1 MRRSLEPIY
10 ADHAATTPLRPEVRD
25 AMRQCAD
32 ESLGNPSS
40 GHGWGR
46 RARRRLEDARESAA
60 ESLGTTP
67 GRVFF
72 TRGGTESDNL
82 AVLGRARRA
91 RAEGVASPLVVTSS
105 VEHPAVFEAARQVVA
120 EGGRHVVVD
129 VDAGGELDWDGL
141 RRALAEGPAVVSCMW
156 VNNETGMALPAARAA
171 AECRAQGVPFHSD
184 AVQAVGKV
192 AVSVAEGAAGAPSEA
207 AAPDLLTVTGHKIQ
221 GPMGVGVLVAK
232 DPAALAPLHVGG
244 GQEGGLRPGTEDV
257 VGAAGLAAALRLAVA
272 ERPAE
277 AARLGALRDEVEAR
291 LLGGAEGAGVPA
303 LEVACADAPRAPHI
317 TALRVPG
324 ADSDTLLAALDSA
337 GVAAS
342 GGSACASGASGPSR
356 ALAALYPGD
365 EAASLRLSF
374 GRLTRRR
381 HVGRLVEAVAEA
393 VGWARALAEP

>member
-1 MRRSLEPIY
+1 M
-10 ADHAATTPLRPEVRD
+10 
-25 AMRQCAD
+25 
-32 ESLGNPSS
+32 
-40 GHGWGR
+40 
-46 RARRRLEDARESAA
+46 
-60 ESLGTTP
+60 
-67 GRVFF
+67 
-72 TRGGTESDNL
+72 
-82 AVLGRARRA
+82 
-91 RAEGVASPLVVTSS
+91 
-105 VEHPAVFEAARQVVA
+105 
-120 EGGRHVVVD
+120 
-129 VDAGGELDWDGL
+129 
-141 RRALAEGPAVVSCMW
+141 
-156 VNNETGMALPAARAA
+156 
-171 AECRAQGVPFHSD
+171 
-184 AVQAVGKV
+184 
-192 AVSVAEGAAGAPSEA
+192 
-207 AAPDLLTVTGHKIQ
+207 TGHKIQ

-257 VGAAGLAAALRLAVA
+257 VGAAGLAVALRLAVA

-277 AARLGALRDEVEAR
+277 GERLGALRDEVEAR

-317 TALRVPG
+317 SALRVPG

-342 GGSACASGASGPSR
+342 GGSACASGSSGPSR

-393 VGWARALAEP
+393 VGRARALFEP